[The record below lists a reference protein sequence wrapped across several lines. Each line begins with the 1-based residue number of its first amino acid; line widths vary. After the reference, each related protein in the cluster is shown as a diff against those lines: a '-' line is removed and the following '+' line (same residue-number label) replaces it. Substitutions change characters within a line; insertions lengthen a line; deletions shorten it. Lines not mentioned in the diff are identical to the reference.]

1 LSGEGQVT
9 MMRGGTMQEVL
20 LHGGGLEDSFDSSVV
35 LARRLAETFGAHLH
49 IVYTV
54 ADPLSAG
61 WTAEVSAER
70 MPEVHQAMEAEAR
83 ERLSRVIPAA
93 EQESLGVRLALRT
106 GPAAEELVRY
116 TTEHNI
122 DLAIVQARTDT
133 DPGADLARAL
143 LADGRC
149 AVLVLR

>member
-1 LSGEGQVT
+1 MTS
-9 MMRGGTMQEVL
+9 GGTMQELL
-20 LHGGGLEDSFDSSVV
+20 LHGGLEESFDSSVL

-49 IVYTV
+49 VVYTV

-61 WTAEVSAER
+61 WTSEVSAGR
-70 MPEVHQAMEAEAR
+70 MPEVHQAIEAEAR
-83 ERLSRVIPAA
+83 ERLAGVIPAD
-93 EQESLGVRLALRT
+93 EQERLGVTLALRT
-106 GPAAEELVRY
+106 GPPAEELVRY
-116 TTEHNI
+116 TTEHDI
-122 DLAIVQARTDT
+122 DLAIVQARTDD